1 MRTLKRGMKRFHIVA
16 LIIVFLISPLALW
29 TLRDKALAN
38 NTAQTLPFTQN
49 WTNIGLITAN
59 DDWSGVP
66 GIEGFFL
73 RNDAVSTTGVDPQT
87 ILGDTF
93 GAGTTTVELDVI
105 ANQTNPNT
113 LANGGVAEFHITDPV
128 VALNGSGTADA
139 PFVLIHLNTTGKTN
153 ITVSYNLR
161 DIDGSADNAVQ
172 PVALHFRVG
181 SSGSFTNIAA
191 AFVADATTGPS
202 QATQV
207 TPVSVMLPAAAE
219 NQPLVQLRIMTTNA
233 VGNDEWVGIDD
244 ISIDSVGAGQP
255 VVPTCPASISTT
267 TGTPA
272 SANVSAT
279 DADGTVTS
287 AMIQSITPS
296 DPGTIMLNNFM
307 PAAGVGGTATAMLD
321 VGAATPPGNYSVTI
335 RWSNNDMP
343 PQTADCT
350 VAVMVASPP
359 VKIHDI
365 QGNGNISPLVST
377 MVTTTGIVTG
387 VKNNGFFIQE
397 PDAMVDADPATSEG
411 IFVFTSSAPPAAA
424 VVGNLV
430 QVSGMV
436 AEFIPSADPF
446 SPPLTEITL
455 PMVSVLSMGNPLP
468 APIPLTTTFPDPA
481 AGIDQLERL
490 EGMRVSAGSLTIVHP
505 TSGNINEPNATSTS
519 NGVFYGVITGVAR
532 PFREPGIQAPDPPPS
547 GMIPPI
553 PRFDANPERIRVDS
567 DGLTGSPAI
576 DVATGAVVTGLV
588 GPLDYAFRTYTILP
602 DPGISP
608 GVSGGLM
615 AAIPCPV
622 PAANE
627 FTVASFN
634 MQRFYD
640 TVDNPGGDTVITPT
654 AFNNRLNKA
663 SLAIR
668 NVMRTPDVIGVEE
681 VENLTTLQAIATKIN
696 NDAVAASQPDPMYQA
711 FLSEGNDPGG
721 IDVGF
726 LVKTARVMVVDVMQI
741 GLTDTYINPN
751 NGMPEILND
760 RPPLVLRASIDGF
773 AFTVIVN
780 HLRSLNGIDDAADG
794 NRVRTKRRA
803 QAEFLANLIQ
813 TRQMG
818 DPMERIV
825 SVGDYNAFQFNDGYV
840 DLIGT
845 IKGTPTPMGEA
856 VLTSPDLVNPDLTD
870 LIDMAVASER
880 YSFLFDGNAQSLDHE
895 LITSNLLAR
904 FSQICYARCNADFP
918 EILRNDPNRPER
930 VSDHDMSVAYFTLPC
945 EIECPANISVSN
957 DTAQCG
963 AIVDF
968 SIMSTNCS
976 GVTCSPPSGSF
987 FPVGTTTVTCSE
999 SAPMSA
1005 SEEIKA
1011 SLAAVGSSC
1020 SFTVTVNDT
1029 QNPAVTCP
1037 ENISE
1042 TTMGTSAVVN
1052 FTATV
1057 MDNCPGAMVSCDPA
1071 SGSSFPLG
1079 ITTVTC
1085 AAVDASGNQ
1094 AICSF
1099 TVTIAQECAITCPA
1113 NITVNNAPGQ
1123 CAATV
1128 TFSPMT
1134 AGSCGTVSCA
1144 PASGSSFPVG
1154 TTTVTC
1160 TTTAGPSCSFTVTVN
1175 DTEAPQIS
1183 CAPLTIVGVTPTP
1196 GGSCAVVNYAPPTA
1210 TDNCSGVT
1218 VACTPPSG
1226 SCFPVGTT
1234 TINCTATDASGN
1246 MSSTAVS
1253 CPGGG
1258 SGISVVVFDICLQ
1271 DDSNAGRVLLFNSQT
1286 GDYVFCCGGVQFSGK
1301 GVITRKGNTISLSHF
1316 SSNPSRRVTAT
1327 VTIGG
1332 VNKGEATLQSP
1343 SGTTICTIK
1352 DSNILN
1358 NSCACGGT
1366 T

>member
-1 MRTLKRGMKRFHIVA
+1 MKRFHPVF
-16 LIIVFLISPLALW
+16 LIIVLLVSPLALW
-29 TLRDKALAN
+29 MLREKARAD
-38 NTAQTLPFTQN
+38 NTAQSLPFSQN

-59 DDWSGVP
+59 DNWSGVP

-73 RNDAVSTTGVDPQT
+73 RNDGVSTTAVDPQT

-93 GAGTTTVELDVI
+93 GAGTTLVELDVI

-113 LANGGVAEFHITDPV
+113 LTNGGVAEFHITDPV

-139 PFVLIHLNTTGKTN
+139 PYLRIYLNTTGKTN

-161 DIDGSADNAVQ
+161 DIDGSVDNAVQ
-172 PVALHFRVG
+172 PVALHYRVG
-181 SSGSFTNIAA
+181 SSGNFTNIPA

-202 QATQV
+202 LATLV

-244 ISIDSVGAGQP
+244 ISIDSAGAGQP
-255 VVPTCPASISTT
+255 VVPTCPASLSTT
-267 TGTPA
+267 TGTPT
-272 SANVSAT
+272 SAGVSAT

-296 DPGTIMLNNFM
+296 DPGTIMLNGFT

-343 PQTADCT
+343 AQTADCI
-350 VAVMVASPP
+350 VSVMVASPP
-359 VKIHDI
+359 VQIHDI
-365 QGNGNISPLVST
+365 QGSGNTSPLVSM

-387 VKNNGFFIQE
+387 VKSNGFFIQE

-424 VVGNLV
+424 AVGNLV
-430 QVSGMV
+430 QVSGV
-436 AEFIPSADPF
+436 VVEFIPSADPF
-446 SPPLTEITL
+446 SPPLTEISGS
-455 PMVSVLSMGNPLP
+455 PSVSVLSMGNPLP
-468 APIPLTTTFPDPA
+468 AAVPLNAAFPDPA
-481 AGIDQLERL
+481 GTIDQLERL
-490 EGMRVSAGSLTIVHP
+490 EGMRVSATSLTVVHP
-505 TSGNINEPNATSTS
+505 TDGNVSEANATSTS

-532 PFREPGIQAPDPPPS
+532 PFREPGIQANDPPPAGS
-547 GMIPPI
+547 GVTIPPV

-567 DGLTGSPAI
+567 DGLIGSPAI
-576 DVATGAVVTGLV
+576 DVATGAVVTNLV
-588 GPLDYAFRTYTILP
+588 GPLDYAFRTYSILP
-602 DPGISP
+602 DPGSSP
-608 GVSGGLM
+608 GVSGGMM
-615 AAIPCPV
+615 ATACPI

-634 MQRFYD
+634 MERFFD
-640 TVDNPGGDTVITPT
+640 TTNDAGVDDVALTAT

-668 NVMRTPDVIGVEE
+668 NFMRAPDVIGVEE
-681 VENLTTLQAIATKIN
+681 VENLTTLQAVATKVN
-696 NDAVAASQPDPMYQA
+696 NDAVAANQPNPMYQA
-711 FLSEGNDPGG
+711 YLVEGNDVGG

-726 LVKTARVMVVDVMQI
+726 LVKTARVMVVDVTQI
-741 GLTDTYINPN
+741 GLNDTYINPN

-760 RPPLVLRASIDGF
+760 RPSLVLRASIDGF

-780 HLRSLNGIDDAADG
+780 HLRSLNGVDDAADG

-803 QAEFLANLIQ
+803 QAEFLANFIQ
-813 TRQMG
+813 SRQIA
-818 DPMERIV
+818 DPTERII
-825 SVGDYNAFQFNDGYV
+825 SVGDYNAFQFNDGYG
-840 DLIGT
+840 DSIST
-845 IKGTPTPMGEA
+845 IKGTPAPMGEV
-856 VLTSPDLVNPDLTD
+856 VLASGDLVNPDLTD
-870 LIDMAVASER
+870 LIDMVPASER
-880 YSFLFDGNAQSLDHE
+880 YSFIFDGNAQALDHE

-904 FSQICYARCNADFP
+904 FSQICYTRCNADFP
-918 EILRNDPNRPER
+918 EVFRNDPNRPER
-930 VSDHDMSVAYFTLPC
+930 LSDHDMPIAYFTLPC
-945 EIECPANISVSN
+945 EITCPSNIIVPN

-963 AIVDF
+963 AIVDY
-968 SIMSTNCS
+968 SIMSTNCA
-976 GVTCSPPSGSF
+976 GVTCAPPSGSF

-1005 SEEIKA
+1005 SAEVQA
-1011 SLAAVGSSC
+1011 SVAVAGSSC

-1029 QNPAVTCP
+1029 QNPAAICP
-1037 ENISE
+1037 ANISE

-1057 MDNCPGAMVSCDPA
+1057 MDNCPSATVSCDPA

-1085 AAVDASGNQ
+1085 TAMDASGNQ
-1094 AICSF
+1094 ASCSF
-1099 TVTIAQECAITCPA
+1099 TVTVAQDCAITCPA
-1113 NITVNNAPGQ
+1113 DITVNNAPGQ

-1134 AGSCGTVSCA
+1134 AGSCGAVSCS

-1160 TTTAGPSCSFTVTVN
+1160 STTAGPSCSFTVTVN
-1175 DTEAPQIS
+1175 DAEAPQIS

-1196 GGSCAVVNYAPPTA
+1196 GGSCAVVNYALPSA

-1218 VACTPPSG
+1218 VACSPPPG
-1226 SCFPVGTT
+1226 SCFPLGTT

-1253 CPGGG
+1253 CPSGG

-1271 DDSNAGRVLLFNSQT
+1271 DDSNVGRVLLFNSQT
-1286 GDYVFCCGGVQFSGK
+1286 GDYIFCCGGVQFSGK
-1301 GVITRKGNTISLSHF
+1301 GVITRKGNTISLNH
-1316 SSNPSRRVTAT
+1316 SSGTPSRRLTAS

-1343 SGTTICTIK
+1343 PGTTICTIR